1 MTGGTSTGRDTS
13 FEAPAAVSGS
23 TNGPGAYPSDPPVD
37 SRALSGAG
45 GGQRLRVE
53 GGDEDASFGGWSSGA
68 CAGSVDGWTDEQLV
82 DGLRRVFAAIDGY
95 PPKPAVHPSH
105 QPEESGAE
113 LLPGHTTC
121 KVCCR
126 FVAHHGCA
134 SPRGVAP
141 CAGPGR
147 IELREEGR

>member
-1 MTGGTSTGRDTS
+1 MPEPRMVRCQYGQTPHPLDDECVNVADDATGGWLSGSCTDPDDAM
-13 FEAPAAVSGS
+13 EAALRHAAAV
-23 TNGPGAYPSDPPVD
+23 
-37 SRALSGAG
+37 
-45 GGQRLRVE
+45 
-53 GGDEDASFGGWSSGA
+53 
-68 CAGSVDGWTDEQLV
+68 
-82 DGLRRVFAAIDGY
+82 IDGC
-95 PPKPAVHPSH
+95 PPKPVVHPSH
-105 QPEESGAE
+105 QPEEPGAE

-147 IELREEGR
+147 VELREPA